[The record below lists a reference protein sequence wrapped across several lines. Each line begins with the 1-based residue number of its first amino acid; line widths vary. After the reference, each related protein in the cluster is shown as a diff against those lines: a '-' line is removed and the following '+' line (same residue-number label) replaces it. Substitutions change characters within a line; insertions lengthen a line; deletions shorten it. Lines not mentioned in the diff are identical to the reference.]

1 MSNQTPSTP
10 STPAT
15 PASPDLS
22 TTPAAE
28 PRARRGGMAKYAVL
42 LAMGLGILGVGAFA
56 TNSFSQNPGFMPA
69 FGPGPGF
76 DPSFGHGPGFW
87 GGGPGGG
94 RFDPARA
101 AERADHMVRHIAV
114 EIDATADQQQ
124 KLRDIAKNAVKDM
137 LPLREK
143 MAATRQQARDLLLG
157 QTVDRAAIE
166 KLRSERIATMDALSK
181 RMTQALTDAAEVL
194 TPEQRHK
201 LSEIAP
207 PHGHFWHR
215 WFRG

>member
-10 STPAT
+10 VT

-42 LAMGLGILGVGAFA
+42 LATGLGILGVGAFA

-69 FGPGPGF
+69 FGLGPGF
-76 DPSFGHGPGFW
+76 GHGFGHGPGFW

-143 MAATRQQARDLLLG
+143 MATTRQQARDLLLG

-194 TPEQRHK
+194 TPEQRQK

-207 PHGHFWHR
+207 PHGRFWHR

>member
-10 STPAT
+10 STPAFPAVST
-15 PASPDLS
+15 PATEARP
-22 TTPAAE
+22 
-28 PRARRGGMAKYAVL
+28 RRGGLAKYAVL
-42 LAMGLGILGVGAFA
+42 LAMGLGILGAGAFA
-56 TNSFSQNPGFMPA
+56 TNSFSQNPGFVPA
-69 FGPGPGF
+69 FGPGPG
-76 DPSFGHGPGFW
+76 FGHGPGFW

-143 MAATRQQARDLLLG
+143 MAGTRQQARDLLLG

>member
-10 STPAT
+10 STPAFPAVST
-15 PASPDLS
+15 PATEARP
-22 TTPAAE
+22 
-28 PRARRGGMAKYAVL
+28 RRGGLAKYAVL
-42 LAMGLGILGVGAFA
+42 LAMGLGILGAGAFA
-56 TNSFSQNPGFMPA
+56 TNSFSQGPGFMPA
-69 FGPGPGF
+69 FGPGPG
-76 DPSFGHGPGFW
+76 FGHGPGFW

-94 RFDPARA
+94 QFDPARA

-143 MAATRQQARDLLLG
+143 MAGTRQQARDLLLG

-194 TPEQRHK
+194 TPEQRKK

-207 PHGHFWHR
+207 PRGHFWHR